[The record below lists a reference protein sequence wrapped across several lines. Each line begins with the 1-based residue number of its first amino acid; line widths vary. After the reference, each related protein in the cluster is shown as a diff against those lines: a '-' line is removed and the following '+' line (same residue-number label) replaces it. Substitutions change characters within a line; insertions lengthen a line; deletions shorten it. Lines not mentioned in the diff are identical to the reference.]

1 MKKINSAHFHRIDKL
16 KKDPTNN
23 EVKKKKEPNLK
34 GV

>member
-16 KKDPTNN
+16 KKDQTNN
-23 EVKKKKEPNLK
+23 EVKKRKILSQK